1 MRAFIFSLFIVCCP
15 VFSFGQQSQPPRMM
29 YRDNSRIGQPYAKD
43 PFVLKW
49 ENNYLMYYSIPAT
62 KNQTLGWG
70 IGIAKSDDL
79 VNWTKVGEINPLP
92 HSTLEKKGI
101 CAPCAII
108 RNDTV
113 HLFYQSYGNG
123 ASDAICHAYS
133 LDGIHFERNKT
144 NPVFRPTGDW
154 NCGRAIDAEVFKYKG
169 NYFLY
174 FATRD
179 KSYQKQLLG
188 VATTTDKS
196 SFNHGT
202 WKQACSEPILAPTLP
217 WEGNCIEAASII
229 KRNGKL
235 YMFYAGNYNNAPQ
248 QIGVAE
254 SKDGLTWKRC
264 FEEPFLVSG
273 KPGEWNSSESGH
285 PGIFDDRKKS
295 YLFYQGNNDLGQ
307 TWFLSNTPVQWDKK
321 GPYLCK

>member
-1 MRAFIFSLFIVCCP
+1 MRTLILSLLVICCP
-15 VFSFGQQSQPPRMM
+15 LFLFGQQNQPPRMM
-29 YRDNSRIGQPYAKD
+29 YGDSSRIGQPYTKD
-43 PFVLKW
+43 PFVLKLK
-49 ENNYLMYYSIPAT
+49 NHYLMYYSIPSA
-62 KNQTLGWG
+62 KDQSIGWG
-70 IGIAKSDDL
+70 IGIAQSSDL
-79 VNWTKVGEINPLP
+79 ENWTKVGEVNPLP
-92 HSTLEKKGI
+92 NSAQEAKGI

-113 HLFYQSYGNG
+113 HLFYQTYGNG

-154 NCGRAIDAEVFKYKG
+154 NCGRAIDAEVFKHKG
-169 NYFLY
+169 KYFLY

-179 KSYQKQLLG
+179 KTYQKQLLG
-188 VATTTDKS
+188 VATTSVES
-196 SFNHGT
+196 SFDRDT
-202 WKQACSEPILAPTLP
+202 WVQACSEPILAPTLP

-229 KRNGKL
+229 RRNGKL

-254 SKDGLTWKRC
+254 SKDGLIWKRC
-264 FEEPFLVSG
+264 FEEPFLASG

-285 PGIFDDRKKS
+285 PGIFDDGKKS
-295 YLFYQGNNDLGQ
+295 YLFYQGNDDFGQ
-307 TWFLSNTPVQWDKK
+307 SWFLSNTPVLWNKK
-321 GPYLCK
+321 IPFL